1 MTNHPTQGQSRRSFL
16 SNAALVAGAGAVL
29 GTITTPR
36 SAIAQPGLGGAPK
49 AKPRVELKE
58 GETIRMAVIGTG
70 GMGTGHVESFL
81 NLNAAGREKVHIVA
95 LADVNDLHVE
105 RAKSICD
112 KKQEGVKVD
121 TYRDYTKLLERGDIH
136 GVLVAS
142 PEHWHAD
149 HGIDSLLAGKDV
161 YLEKPMTLN
170 LPDAMR
176 LRAVVK
182 GNPDMILQVGTQYAA
197 QPKYLEAKK
206 IIESGEIGLPL
217 WSQIAYCRNTPAGE
231 WNYYGIDKNWKPGVN
246 LDWDAWCKPIGKQE
260 WDPKLYIRWRRYR
273 KASTGIV
280 GDLLVHEMTPFF
292 VSLNQCGWPVRVH
305 AFGSHMID
313 KDMEN
318 HDQVNLNIQFES
330 GHNMIVAGNT
340 NNENGFEK
348 IIRCQKGNI
357 FLSGRHCVVRPERP
371 FEKDIEE
378 KTVQC
383 PDVGNDQDQHR
394 VNWLNCIRT
403 RRQPDSNIDQ
413 GSKVMVVVDLA
424 TRAMWE
430 GGSWSFDPKTMT
442 AKRG

>member
-1 MTNHPTQGQSRRSFL
+1 MYKRQ
-16 SNAALVAGAGAVL
+16 
-29 GTITTPR
+29 
-36 SAIAQPGLGGAPK
+36 
-49 AKPRVELKE
+49 
-58 GETIRMAVIGTG
+58 
-70 GMGTGHVESFL
+70 
-81 NLNAAGREKVHIVA
+81 
-95 LADVNDLHVE
+95 
-105 RAKSICD
+105 
-112 KKQEGVKVD
+112 
-121 TYRDYTKLLERGDIH
+121 
-136 GVLVAS
+136 
-142 PEHWHAD
+142 
-149 HGIDSLLAGKDV
+149 
-161 YLEKPMTLN
+161 
-170 LPDAMR
+170 
-176 LRAVVK
+176 
-182 GNPDMILQVGTQYAA
+182 
-197 QPKYLEAKK
+197 
-206 IIESGEIGLPL
+206 
-217 WSQIAYCRNTPAGE
+217 
-231 WNYYGIDKNWKPGVN
+231 
-246 LDWDAWCKPIGKQE
+246 
-260 WDPKLYIRWRRYR
+260 YR
-273 KASTGIV
+273 KVSTGIV

-305 AFGSHMID
+305 AFGSHMVD

-394 VNWLNCIRT
+394 VNWLSCMRT
-403 RRQPDSNIDQ
+403 RKQPDSNIDQ

-430 GGSWSFDPKTMT
+430 GGAWSFDPKTMT

>member
-1 MTNHPTQGQSRRSFL
+1 
-16 SNAALVAGAGAVL
+16 
-29 GTITTPR
+29 
-36 SAIAQPGLGGAPK
+36 
-49 AKPRVELKE
+49 
-58 GETIRMAVIGTG
+58 
-70 GMGTGHVESFL
+70 MGTGHVDAFVSL
-81 NLNAAGREKVHIVA
+81 AGAKREAVEVVA
-95 LADVNDLHVE
+95 LADVNDLFLE

-112 KKQEGVKVD
+112 KKQPGVQVE
-121 TYRDYTKLLERGDIH
+121 TYRDYRKMLEREDIH
-136 GVLVAS
+136 GVLIAS

-149 HGIDSLLAGKDV
+149 HAIDALLAGKDV

-182 GNPDMILQVGTQYAA
+182 ANPDLILQVGTQYAA

-206 IIESGEIGLPL
+206 LIESGDLGLPL
-217 WSQIAYCRNTPAGE
+217 WSQIAYCRNTPSGE

-292 VSLNQCGWPVRVH
+292 VALNQCGWPVKVH

-313 KDMEN
+313 KEMEN

-330 GHNMIVAGNT
+330 GHTMIVAGNT

-357 FLSGRHCVVRPERP
+357 YLSSRHCVVRPERA
-371 FEKDIEE
+371 FEKDVEE

-383 PDVGNDQDQHR
+383 PDVGNEQDQHR
-394 VNWLNCIRT
+394 LNWLSCMRT
-403 RRQPDSNIDQ
+403 RKQPDSNIDQ
-413 GSKVMVVVDLA
+413 GTKVMVVVDLA

-430 GGSWSFDPKTMT
+430 GGSWSFDPATMA
-442 AKRG
+442 AKRS